1 MLNSL
6 LHQFGVLTTFVILF
20 ILIQVYTPGWPDTV
34 IPQFVKRI
42 LNEAGDTFI
51 RIYWKPEVN
60 GIIIGMTNQCC
71 STTLF
76 RWGHLAQVTCGGY
89 YQLQCHL
96 MGWLKHYTLQPELL
110 LLRNKNVTI
119 NYCDYF
125 DDVQNRFWFNLWN
138 KYTRDEMLIQ
148 IMNHWRVGF
157 TQFSSIWCR
166 TISQ

>member
-76 RWGHLAQVTCGGY
+76 RWGHLPQVTCGGY

-119 NYCDYF
+119 NYCDILMMCKTDFGLIYGINTQEMKCWSKLWII
-125 DDVQNRFWFNLWN
+125 DV
-138 KYTRDEMLIQ
+138 
-148 IMNHWRVGF
+148 
-157 TQFSSIWCR
+157 
-166 TISQ
+166 